1 MVDLHTHILCGMDDG
16 AKDVQT
22 SLQMLEVQ
30 RKQGVDTVVLTPHF
44 YRDREHVSHFLRRRQ
59 EAWERLRSHL
69 TEAHPG
75 IILGAEVAW
84 VPNLADCE
92 QLDRLCIGRT
102 KHMLLELPYTPWH
115 SSLTNQ
121 LYDLMSRTGIT
132 PVLAH
137 LERYW
142 KIQPRAQVEEI
153 LSLDLPVQ
161 ISASAL
167 LDFFTRGKS
176 LRILQSHGHVLASD
190 CHDLTR
196 RKPDLAEGMAVVVRK
211 SSRIMAKELDNN
223 ARFLC
228 GIE

>member
-1 MVDLHTHILCGMDDG
+1 
-16 AKDVQT
+16 
-22 SLQMLEVQ
+22 
-30 RKQGVDTVVLTPHF
+30 
-44 YRDREHVSHFLRRRQ
+44 
-59 EAWERLRSHL
+59 
-69 TEAHPG
+69 
-75 IILGAEVAW
+75 
-84 VPNLADCE
+84 
-92 QLDRLCIGRT
+92 
-102 KHMLLELPYTPWH
+102 MLLELPYTPWH

-121 LYDLMSRTGIT
+121 LYDHMSRTGIT

-161 ISASAL
+161 ISSSAL

-196 RKPDLAEGMAVVVRK
+196 RKPDLAEGMAVVVTK
-211 SSRIMAKELDNN
+211 LSRIMAKELDNN

>member
-1 MVDLHTHILCGMDDG
+1 
-16 AKDVQT
+16 
-22 SLQMLEVQ
+22 
-30 RKQGVDTVVLTPHF
+30 
-44 YRDREHVSHFLRRRQ
+44 
-59 EAWERLRSHL
+59 
-69 TEAHPG
+69 
-75 IILGAEVAW
+75 
-84 VPNLADCE
+84 
-92 QLDRLCIGRT
+92 
-102 KHMLLELPYTPWH
+102 MLLELPYTPWH

>member
-1 MVDLHTHILCGMDDG
+1 
-16 AKDVQT
+16 
-22 SLQMLEVQ
+22 
-30 RKQGVDTVVLTPHF
+30 
-44 YRDREHVSHFLRRRQ
+44 
-59 EAWERLRSHL
+59 
-69 TEAHPG
+69 
-75 IILGAEVAW
+75 
-84 VPNLADCE
+84 
-92 QLDRLCIGRT
+92 
-102 KHMLLELPYTPWH
+102 MLLELPYTPWH

-161 ISASAL
+161 ISSSAL

-211 SSRIMAKELDNN
+211 LSRIMAKELDNN